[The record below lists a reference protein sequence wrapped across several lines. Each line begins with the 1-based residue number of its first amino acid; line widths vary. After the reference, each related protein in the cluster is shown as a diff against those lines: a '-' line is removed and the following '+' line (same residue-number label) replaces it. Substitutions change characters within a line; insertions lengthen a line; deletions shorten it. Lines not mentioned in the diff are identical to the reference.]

1 MKVLHV
7 MTHFSVSSGVARL
20 VASLIPFQI
29 EQGHKV
35 DVAVLADS
43 PLTYAEEMK
52 KVRMWLY
59 TIKRC
64 AVV

>member
-43 PLTYAEEMK
+43 PLTYA
-52 KVRMWLY
+52 
-59 TIKRC
+59 
-64 AVV
+64 

>member
-29 EQGHKV
+29 EQGLHQDIEV
-35 DVAVLADS
+35 VGYDGG
-43 PLTYAEEMK
+43 
-52 KVRMWLY
+52 
-59 TIKRC
+59 KRIHR
-64 AVV
+64 AGE